1 MARKPKDRSSKES
14 KFRVLVKR
22 YNLLGDVSY
31 TVLNRFTDSDIEKL
45 KNDPDVISWRYV
57 TDSEEIS

>member
-1 MARKPKDRSSKES
+1 MARKPKDRNLKES

-57 TDSEEIS
+57 ADSEEIP

>member
-45 KNDPDVISWRYV
+45 KKDPDVISWRYV
-57 TDSEEIS
+57 ADSEEIS

>member
-1 MARKPKDRSSKES
+1 MARKPKDRNLKES

-22 YNLLGDVSY
+22 YNLLGEVSY

>member
-22 YNLLGDVSY
+22 YNLLGEVSY
-31 TVLNRFTDSDIEKL
+31 TVLNRFTDSDIDAI

-57 TDSEEIS
+57 ADSEEIS